1 MADQVPTIP
10 VQQLPQLAELRS
22 VEEDWTGSTGP
33 AKRRKL
39 QNRLNQ
45 RARREYK
52 HLQRLEV
59 LSSFSFVGVLAKTN
73 ALRS

>member
-45 RARREYK
+45 RARREYMY
-52 HLQRLEV
+52 LPPLDV
-59 LSSFSFVGVLAKTN
+59 LSSSSFVSVLAKSN